1 MKPKLFVLIFFLFVS
16 SQYAQYSFLVD
27 FSQTVGPIKDLT
39 NVNKGE
45 LDIYGSGYS
54 DAAISSIR
62 MHDYHGA
69 NDYCFYSNFW
79 NYNDSTKIYSIN
91 QDFDPN
97 NPTHY
102 NWSDYDATLQ
112 ELKNYNISPYIR
124 LGSSYPNPNYQ
135 LQPQK
140 PPLDSDG
147 IGFTKFAQLCKRTV
161 MHTNFGWN
169 NGTHHNVKY
178 WEIWNEPGGL
188 FWEGDSTQF
197 YQMFKSVADT
207 LKTNFPFLKFGGP
220 GAHPSTTLEVFHK
233 YGNSFLNYLKV
244 NKVPLDFYSWHIYGI
259 KNPYFLFELG
269 EKIRAKLD
277 GYGFGNTES
286 HLTEINHQLSE
297 DEFRYFDDDA
307 KGTAY
312 YASLIIAAQNSSIDK
327 LFWYP
332 GKAFF
337 EDDGYNYSWVG
348 HSVKAYSLIRK
359 ETPIQIFSSG
369 DLVVEGNRQADTT
382 NIMIL
387 ASKSLDEE
395 KVYLLLSNYNS
406 DKSNFKIT
414 LNNLPWQNTDSIRVV
429 QNTTKN
435 PDIRFAE
442 FTRVIKGNN
451 SLELNVRNMPAPSVV
466 LIRLERK
473 KTTDL
478 KQDFSNYPDS
488 YELKQNYPNPFNPS
502 TLISYQLPSSG
513 HVTLKIYD
521 AIGNEITTLVNKNQS
536 AGKYKANFDASN
548 LTSGI
553 YFYKISTSN
562 FSQGR
567 KMILLK

>member
-1 MKPKLFVLIFFLFVS
+1 MKSKLFVLIFFLFVS
-16 SQYAQYSFLVD
+16 SQYAQHSFSVD
-27 FSQTVGPIKDLT
+27 FSQTVGSIKDLT

-62 MHDYHGA
+62 MHDYHEA

-124 LGSSYPNPNYQ
+124 FGSSYPNPNYQ

-169 NGTHHNVKY
+169 NGTRYNVKY

-188 FWEGDSTQF
+188 FWDGTPIQF
-197 YQMFKSVADT
+197 YRMFQAVADT
-207 LKTNFPFLKFGGP
+207 LKTNFPLLKIGGP
-220 GAHPSTTLEVFHK
+220 GAHPSTTLEVFPE
-233 YGNSFLNYLKV
+233 YGNNFLNYLK
-244 NKVPLDFYSWHIYGI
+244 NNNVPLDFYSWHIYGI

-277 GYGFGNTES
+277 GYGFVNAES

-337 EDDGYNYSWVG
+337 EDDGYSYSWVG

-359 ETPIQIFSSG
+359 ETPMQIFSSG
-369 DLVVEGNRQADTT
+369 DLVVEGNREADTT

-429 QNTTKN
+429 QYITKN
-435 PDIRFAE
+435 PNIRFAE

-451 SLELNVRNMPAPSVV
+451 SLELNVRNMPAPSVM
-466 LIRLERK
+466 LIKLEK
-473 KTTDL
+473 KNPTDL
-478 KQDFSNYPDS
+478 KQNFSNNPDS
-488 YELKQNYPNPFNPS
+488 YELHQNYPNPFNPS
-502 TLISYQLPSSG
+502 TEIKYEIADTKYVKLN
-513 HVTLKIYD
+513 IYNSL
-521 AIGNEITTLVNKNQS
+521 GELVKTLVNKEQKPGS
-536 AGKYKANFDASN
+536 YVTKFDASK
-548 LTSGI
+548 LSSGF
-553 YFYKISTSN
+553 YFYTISAGN
-562 FSQGR
+562 FTDTK
-567 KMILLK
+567 KMILIK